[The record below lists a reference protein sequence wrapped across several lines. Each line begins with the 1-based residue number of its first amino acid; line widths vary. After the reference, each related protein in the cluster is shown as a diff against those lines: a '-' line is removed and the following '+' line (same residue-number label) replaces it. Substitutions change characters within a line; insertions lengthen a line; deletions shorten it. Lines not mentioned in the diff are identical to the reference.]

1 MTYNYTLQD
10 TPVWAK
16 SDGVMAAYP
25 EEARAVSGG
34 SSATITL
41 AQTGVGWQVPD

>member
-1 MTYNYTLQD
+1 MTYNYSLED

-16 SDGVMAAYP
+16 SDSIMAAYP
-25 EEARAVSGG
+25 EEAKAVSAN